1 MIQDIIDIIN
11 NIITKGTLILYKS
24 EINKK
29 YIKSLHEVIYQIYIK
44 TYNIDNPIMIL
55 SISRIKNIGVPN
67 DDIEKEVIQKLLK
80 FIMEGGLSSYE

>member
-29 YIKSLHEVIYQIYIK
+29 CIKSLHEVIYQIYIK
-44 TYNIDNPIMIL
+44 TYNIKVI
-55 SISRIKNIGVPN
+55 
-67 DDIEKEVIQKLLK
+67 IQKLLK
-80 FIMEGGLSSYE
+80 FIIEGGLSSYE

>member
-1 MIQDIIDIIN
+1 MKTLEIYGIN
-11 NIITKGTLILYKS
+11 S

-29 YIKSLHEVIYQIYIK
+29 CIKSLHEVIYQIYIK